1 MGMFSWC
8 CKGCGHELHEGELV
22 RLNGC
27 EGQYD
32 GYGGAGGFDYGS
44 GSGSDPSAWHVR
56 CYNAATDKEKLDDSP
71 SKHASNQGFGLAC
84 LENLQEYDAQ
94 DELSFKAVVRVDS
107 YDSKTNRTYKE
118 EWYVVDEEL
127 MNQMEYERLYS
138 KANGGEGDEIS
149 YGTKMDICVRSES
162 VAKHIWDK
170 AEEVWNDRNDR
181 EQYEKLVYEARDF
194 IENHIGM
201 KSPKRCSQSFD
212 NFEELKLLVERQ
224 VSKLPNPNFGYE
236 ISIFGKSEGLARML
250 DYQGLYYNY
259 CKLPKIKPVPIEGE
273 FYPDGRQKNDFVPD
287 GTFSKTSYMHGKTA
301 EELGGAY

>member
-32 GYGGAGGFDYGS
+32 GYGGVGGRSGSSREYDYGS
-44 GSGSDPSAWHVR
+44 GSGSCDFELYPSAWHVR

-94 DELSFKAVVRVDS
+94 DELGFKAVVRVEKHDEES
-107 YDSKTNRTYKE
+107 NHKE
-118 EWYVVDEEL
+118 MWHVVDGEL
-127 MNQMEYERLYS
+127 KDQEKYERLYS
-138 KANGGEGDEIS
+138 KVNGDDNGE
-149 YGTKMDICVRSES
+149 RSI
-162 VAKHIWDK
+162 AKHIWDK
-170 AEEVWNDRNDR
+170 AEEVWPDR
-181 EQYEKLVYEARDF
+181 EQYQKLASEARDF

-201 KSPKRCSQSFD
+201 KSPERCSQSFD

-250 DYQGLYYNY
+250 DYEGLYYNY
-259 CKLPKIKPVPIEGE
+259 CKLPNIKPVPIEGE